1 MAGQPHDERA
11 EAIRVSGRFPW
22 GSPPVDNLDFD
33 VDALW
38 SALGRSTWAASNF
51 RFGSIVLKMSA
62 ST

>member
-38 SALGRSTWAASNF
+38 SALGRSTRAASNF
-51 RFGSIVLKMSA
+51 RFGCA
-62 ST
+62 P